1 MYEKS
6 VGFLNYVNN
15 DDTSFE
21 IYQYESQL
29 SIARLMASY
38 EYNGEKKPLIKWR
51 RLEHTRVIWYRKVK
65 Y

>member
-6 VGFLNYVNN
+6 VGFLNSVNN

-21 IYQYESQL
+21 IYQQEFHL

-38 EYNGEKKPLIKWR
+38 EHNAEKKTLIKWR
-51 RLEHTRVIWYRKVK
+51 RLEYTRVIWYRKVK